1 MLIGLGSG
9 KYASRKF
16 DYILSTSN
24 PLLLF
29 SYLSFSFPESF
40 VIGLIMNGSGP
51 SQMATSFRPQQ
62 PDNNHSPCFWTES
75 CSKLRREQVLLQK
88 AHSSFERGAKKNR
101 WSRCPL
107 HRSRDQFF
115 GQKLVALESGN
126 LEIFIILSFFWT
138 PCLYLGKVI
147 DFFFRSV
154 FPRTPQ
160 TIISSF

>member
-9 KYASRKF
+9 KYASPYYQLQIPYSYF
-16 DYILSTSN
+16 PICPFLSQN
-24 PLLLF
+24 HLLLGWIWMVQDHLKWRLF
-29 SYLSFSFPESF
+29 SDHNSLITIIAPVFGQKVVQSWGESRF
-40 VIGLIMNGSGP
+40 CCKKLI
-51 SQMATSFRPQQ
+51 
-62 PDNNHSPCFWTES
+62 
-75 CSKLRREQVLLQK
+75 LV
-88 AHSSFERGAKKNR
+88 SSAVQKKNR

>member
-9 KYASRKF
+9 KYASPYYQLQIPYSYF
-16 DYILSTSN
+16 PSCPFLSQN
-24 PLLLF
+24 HLLLGWIWMVQDHLKWRL
-29 SYLSFSFPESF
+29 LSDHNS
-40 VIGLIMNGSGP
+40 LITIIAPVFGQKVVQSWE
-51 SQMATSFRPQQ
+51 R
-62 PDNNHSPCFWTES
+62 
-75 CSKLRREQVLLQK
+75 VLLQK